1 MRLDAGDDLGNRRT
15 ARAKSVHNGLL
26 EVEAIADYLF
36 YCHSERGEGSSCRK
50 SQIPHPP
57 KQVRNNKFH
66 MRLANKVALITGG
79 TSGIG
84 EATALLF
91 AKEGA
96 KVAVTGRN
104 ESRGRAMAAQLLERG
119 SEAIFLRS
127 DVRNAEE
134 CHRAVEVTV
143 RSFGRLDILFN
154 NAGVFY
160 PDTTLECSEEK
171 WDLQIDI
178 NLKGTFLMSKF
189 ALPSMIAQG
198 SGVIINN
205 SSGWGIVG
213 GDKAVAYCASKG
225 GVVLLTKAMAIDHG
239 RQGIRVNCICPGDV
253 DTPMLPQDA
262 RLRGLDWNAYI
273 AGCANRPMGRIGT
286 AEEIAKAVLFLASD
300 DSSFMTG
307 AALVVDGGGTAD

>member
-1 MRLDAGDDLGNRRT
+1 MRLQD
-15 ARAKSVHNGLL
+15 
-26 EVEAIADYLF
+26 
-36 YCHSERGEGSSCRK
+36 
-50 SQIPHPP
+50 
-57 KQVRNNKFH
+57 
-66 MRLANKVALITGG
+66 KVALITGG

-84 EATALLF
+84 AATAILF

-96 KVAVTGRN
+96 SIALAGRN
-104 ESRGRAMAAQLLERG
+104 EKRGHAVADRILKKG
-119 SEAIFLRS
+119 GKAIFLRT
-127 DVRNAEE
+127 DVRKSSE
-134 CHRAVEVTV
+134 CSRAIDETVE
-143 RSFGRLDILFN
+143 SFSKLDILFN

-160 PDTTLECSEEK
+160 PQTTLECSEEE

-189 ALPSMIAQG
+189 ALPGMIQQG

-253 DTPMLPQDA
+253 DTPMLPEDA
-262 RLRGLDWNAYI
+262 RMRGLKWEDYL
-273 AGCANRPMGRIGT
+273 AGCANRPLGRIGT
-286 AEEIAKAVLFLASD
+286 VEEIAKAVLFLASD

-307 AALVVDGGGTAD
+307 AALVVDGGGIAD

>member
-1 MRLDAGDDLGNRRT
+1 MRL
-15 ARAKSVHNGLL
+15 
-26 EVEAIADYLF
+26 
-36 YCHSERGEGSSCRK
+36 
-50 SQIPHPP
+50 Q
-57 KQVRNNKFH
+57 
-66 MRLANKVALITGG
+66 NKVALITGG
-79 TSGIG
+79 SSGIG
-84 EATALLF
+84 QATAILF

-96 KVAVTGRN
+96 NLAITGRN
-104 ESRGRAMAAQLLERG
+104 ETRGHAVVAQILERG
-119 SEAIFLRS
+119 GNAIFIRT
-127 DVRNAEE
+127 DVRKAAECRRSVDE
-134 CHRAVEVTV
+134 TLN
-143 RSFGRLDILFN
+143 SFGKLDILFN

-160 PDTTLECSEEK
+160 PHTTLECTEEE

-189 ALPSMIAQG
+189 ALHPMIQQG

-253 DTPMLPQDA
+253 DTPMLPEDA
-262 RLRGLDWNAYI
+262 RMRGLKWEDYL
-273 AGCANRPMGRIGT
+273 AGCANRPLGRIGT
-286 AEEIAKAVLFLASD
+286 VDEIARAGLFLASD

-307 AALVVDGGGTAD
+307 AALVVDGGGIAD